1 MTEKNALR
9 LITTAYLLLLAMAIS
24 NACAHLTQPGFLLPS
39 ATVARGA
46 DIALNVLLLP
56 LVAIASCA
64 ASASVMAVGGMPSCA
79 SRSRAIST

>member
-24 NACAHLTQPGFLLPS
+24 NAIAHLTQPGFLLPS

-56 LVAIASCA
+56 LVAIVSGVSAVARRSA
-64 ASASVMAVGGMPSCA
+64 APPAL
-79 SRSRAIST
+79 RI